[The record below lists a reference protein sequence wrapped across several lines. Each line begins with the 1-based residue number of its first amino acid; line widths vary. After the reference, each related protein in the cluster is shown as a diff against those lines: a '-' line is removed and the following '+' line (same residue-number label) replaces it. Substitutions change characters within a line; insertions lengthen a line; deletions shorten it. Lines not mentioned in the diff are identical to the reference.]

1 MAALVLTFWGPEL
14 PEEGGPVTASASF
27 RELHKQLSS
36 GRYVPHALPG
46 PEDVAR
52 NRRELQAELAVET
65 LEYARANVPYYERLL
80 AELGVAPSS
89 VRTIDDLRQFPIL
102 RKADVVV
109 GQEAFLSRSAKI
121 VSYHCTS
128 GTSGR
133 RLPFPVAEEELQA
146 MAEFDALRAAGT
158 GRAARRPFVLRVGL
172 PSRRISGA
180 NHNGSAVVFGT
191 VLNLDAADHRL
202 PFDYVDHIMQWLLE
216 PLPSQEGPRS
226 VEVLWTTPPWLIRT
240 ITETLLARSVDLR
253 ATAVRSIV
261 SSGGVVTNAMA
272 EYVRDR
278 WDAVLG
284 ATYSMTEIVGAHSR
298 CLDSGWYHFDIFS
311 VVEFVHP
318 VTELPV
324 APGEEGVAVITSLY
338 PFQQA
343 QPMLRYWSGDVF
355 TVREGECTCGFS
367 GISGFFRGRLSE
379 CIDVSAVIP
388 AGFGP
393 AIIGPAD
400 VLEVLHLFPELPQFA
415 KNPRFALSIDD
426 DEHPARIAL
435 EVEVNPGQR
444 CFEEL
449 ASRIAREL
457 ARRFSN
463 TESGHLPMD
472 RIVVR
477 LIPKGDLSSH
487 TGYYPDR

>member
-1 MAALVLTFWGPEL
+1 
-14 PEEGGPVTASASF
+14 VTASASF
-27 RELHKQLSS
+27 RALHKLLSS
-36 GRYVPHALPG
+36 GQYVPDHLPG
-46 PEDVAR
+46 AKDVAR

-89 VRTIDDLRQFPIL
+89 VRTIDDLRQLPIL
-102 RKADVVV
+102 RKADVVAC
-109 GQEAFLSRSAKI
+109 QEAFLSRSANI

-133 RLPFPVAEEELQA
+133 RLPFPVSQEELQA
-146 MAEFDALRAAGT
+146 MAEFDSLRAAIT
-158 GRAARRPFVLRVGL
+158 QRPARQPFVLRVGT
-172 PSRRISGA
+172 PTRRLLGA
-180 NHNGSAVVFGT
+180 HHNGGAVVLAT
-191 VLNLDAADHRL
+191 VLNLDAAHHRFS
-202 PFDYVDHIMQWLLE
+202 FDYVDHIMQWLLE

-226 VEVLWTTPPWLIRT
+226 VEVLWTSPPWVIRT
-240 ITETLLARSVDLR
+240 ITEALLARSVDLR
-253 ATAVRSIV
+253 ATAVRSVV
-261 SSGGVVTNAMA
+261 SAGGLVTNAMV

-311 VVEFVHP
+311 VAEFVHP
-318 VTELPV
+318 ITQRPV
-324 APGEEGVAVITSLY
+324 APGEEGVAVLTSLY

-343 QPMLRYWSGDVF
+343 QPMLRYWTGDVF

-367 GISGFFRGRLSE
+367 GTSGFFRGRLSE
-379 CIDVSAVIP
+379 CIEVSAVIP

-393 AIIGPAD
+393 AIVGPAD
-400 VLEVLHLFPELPQFA
+400 VLEVLHRFPELPQFA
-415 KNPRFALSIDD
+415 NNPRFSLSIDE
-426 DEHPARIAL
+426 DEHPVRIAL

-444 CFEEL
+444 GLEQL
-449 ASRIAREL
+449 ASRIAREF

-463 TESGHLPMD
+463 PESRHLPMN
-472 RIVVR
+472 RVVVR
-477 LIPKGDLSSH
+477 LVPKGDLSSH
-487 TGYYPDR
+487 TSYYPDR